1 MQHEKHTPI
10 LDVQVMGLQQQQQQ
24 LCQLHWPAG
33 NGTRTASSSSS
44 SSSRIECCM
53 NARRYLLHVTCRLF
67 AAVPLRSELCN
78 PAKQPP
84 PFRGYAMCTAAQT
97 AAVIERLKQEPDFQ
111 KLNNF
116 TPCALYRYLKGRTLW
131 VMG

>member
-1 MQHEKHTPI
+1 M
-10 LDVQVMGLQQQQQQ
+10 
-24 LCQLHWPAG
+24 A
-33 NGTRTASSSSS
+33 N
-44 SSSRIECCM
+44 CCM
-53 NARRYLLHVTCRLF
+53 HARQHLLHVTCHVF
-67 AAVPLRSELCN
+67 AAVRLRSELCNPAKQPPPVWGYAMCTAITCCLCHMFCCWLCLRSELCN

-111 KLNNF
+111 KLSNL